1 MNISNKAILN
11 SWKEIAEY
19 VGRGIRTLQ
28 RWERDHGFPVHR
40 PSGKQRSA
48 VFAVASEVDRWLKTR
63 PLLIQDGSATN
74 GSATI
79 VVIPEQLGPRWQRVR
94 LSTHDLVTKTQRL
107 LISTGQL
114 QAELKHAIELGSKYK
129 KSRAS

>member
-1 MNISNKAILN
+1 MQISNKTILN

-63 PLLIQDGSATN
+63 PLLVQNSGSATV
-74 GSATI
+74 
-79 VVIPEQLGPRWQRVR
+79 VVIPDQLGPRWQQVR
-94 LSTHDLVTKTQRL
+94 LSTHDLVSKTQRL
-107 LISTGQL
+107 LASTGQL

>member
-1 MNISNKAILN
+1 M
-11 SWKEIAEY
+11 
-19 VGRGIRTLQ
+19 
-28 RWERDHGFPVHR
+28 ERDHGFPVHR

-63 PLLIQDGSATN
+63 PLLVQNGGSATV
-74 GSATI
+74 
-79 VVIPEQLGPRWQRVR
+79 VVIPAQLGPRWQQVR
-94 LSTHDLVTKTQRL
+94 LSTHDLVSKTQRL
-107 LISTGQL
+107 LASTGQL